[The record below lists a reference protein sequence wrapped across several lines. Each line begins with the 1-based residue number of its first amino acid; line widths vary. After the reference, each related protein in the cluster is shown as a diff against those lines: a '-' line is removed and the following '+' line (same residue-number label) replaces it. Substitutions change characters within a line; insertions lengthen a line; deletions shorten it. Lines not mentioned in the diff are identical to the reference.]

1 LGGAALYPYFPLKN
15 SPDRHNA
22 FSKLLILLLILKTMM
37 KQLKFLLTLLLSV
50 VLTLTL
56 TTACNRAGS
65 NALVMA
71 TSADYPPY
79 EYIDTSSGEEK
90 IVGFDVD
97 IANYIVG
104 RLDRTLQINNIDF
117 NGLIPALQAN
127 RADFVMAGMTPT
139 AERKQSVDFSDVY
152 YEAKHTIVAKKG
164 ANLATP
170 ATLAGKKVG
179 VQLGSI
185 QEGIAKDLAKETQ
198 GITVQPLNRINEIVQ
213 ELKSGRIDAAIIE
226 DTVAA
231 GYIASNPDL
240 EFNVLPQIGE
250 AGSAIAFPKGSP
262 LPPEFNP
269 ILQEMKT
276 NGELEKL
283 VTKWFGEDSPA
294 LKQAS

>member
-1 LGGAALYPYFPLKN
+1 
-15 SPDRHNA
+15 
-22 FSKLLILLLILKTMM
+22 MM